1 MIWSNRWHV
10 HVVKSK
16 DCHGIL
22 PLLEV
27 AVLDALRG
35 KGSAAALAIT
45 HNDAFLA
52 AQHKHRPELLLRNS
66 FAATID
72 RLFASLVRDR
82 PRHASS

>member
-1 MIWSNRWHV
+1 MIWSNMWHV

-16 DCHGIL
+16 DCRGIL

-35 KGSAAALAIT
+35 KGSAAALAIL
-45 HNDAFLA
+45 HNDAFLD
-52 AQHKHRPELLLRNS
+52 KHRPELLLRNS

-72 RLFASLVRDR
+72 RLFASLVRER
-82 PRHASS
+82 PRHASC